1 MPRESAG
8 VDSGLSIRA
17 EGIDTP
23 TRRQYGRVAQL
34 GAQLLCTEKV
44 GGSSPLTSTKG
55 RLDHCFQIM
64 SGGLVATDLN
74 QVMPLGLIRD
84 CLRFAGERALS
95 RSSRQGR

>member
-1 MPRESAG
+1 MRWFARCIKYPIYVRS
-8 VDSGLSIRA
+8 V
-17 EGIDTP
+17 
-23 TRRQYGRVAQL
+23 
-34 GAQLLCTEKV
+34 
-44 GGSSPLTSTKG
+44 SSLTG